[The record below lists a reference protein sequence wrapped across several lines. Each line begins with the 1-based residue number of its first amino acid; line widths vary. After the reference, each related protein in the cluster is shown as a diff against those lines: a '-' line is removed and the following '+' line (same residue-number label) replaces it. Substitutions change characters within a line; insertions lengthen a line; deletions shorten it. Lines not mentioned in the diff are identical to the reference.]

1 MARSSKRGQ
10 ARKGTSGYGSAT
22 AADIARHGVRG
33 KRPGT
38 DGQGHASGEGTLAG
52 RPVVAAFPVTSAPAT
67 QTSRELS
74 LAATDRLADQ
84 ERRALRRRVLVC
96 VVILLALVCVSLC
109 IYGANGGWGIHYQVF
124 SPVDVA
130 GVLGERLYNFLGR
143 LTGLWLPHDTTM
155 YYQDWPLYYAV
166 GDRAGVI
173 VITLVCAVLLAISGV
188 LYQNVFKN
196 PIAGPGML
204 GVSSGVSLGMML
216 LVYLYGGEA
225 IAMVVERYEYCYGLG
240 AAILVFVIMAGR
252 KLSGKGRP
260 FDIVTMLLIGAI
272 LSQLVGFIV
281 SYMTLFVMDPDVYQ
295 VYLTLSQMLVVDT
308 SPVSWA
314 CLGIAAVVSLVPVW
328 ILRFRLNALAFD
340 EQEVKLLGINFTALR
355 AVALICGAIMIL
367 AAQVHIGAVAM
378 VSLIVPFLARTWFGC
393 EFRKQL
399 VGSACIGTI
408 LLLACRDIV
417 DLIPFVGDGIGIGS
431 AVSVVALPLFL
442 LIMARHMR
450 GWE

>member
-1 MARSSKRGQ
+1 MARSGKRGQ
-10 ARKGTSGYGSAT
+10 AHKGSSGYDSAT
-22 AADIARHGVRG
+22 AADIARYGVRG

-38 DGQGHASGEGTLAG
+38 DGQGHTPGSGALADG
-52 RPVVAAFPVTSAPAT
+52 PVAATFPLASVPAP
-67 QTSRELS
+67 QTRGLS
-74 LAATDRLADQ
+74 LASTDRLADQ
-84 ERRALRRRVLVC
+84 ERRTLRRKVLVC
-96 VVILLALVCVSLC
+96 VAILAVLVGASLC

-130 GVLGERLYNFLGR
+130 SVLGERLYNFLGS
-143 LTGLWLPHDTTM
+143 LTGLWSPHDTTM
-155 YYQDWPLYYAV
+155 YYQDWPLYYAI

-173 VITLVCAVLLAISGV
+173 VITLVCAVLLAVSGM

-225 IAMVVERYEYCYGLG
+225 IALVVERYGYCYGLG
-240 AAILVFVIMAGR
+240 AAILVFVIVAGR
-252 KLSGKGRP
+252 RLSGKGRP
-260 FDIVTMLLIGAI
+260 FDIVTMLLIGTI
-272 LSQLVGFIV
+272 LAQLVGFVV
-281 SYMTLFVMDPDVYQ
+281 SYMTLFVMDPDKYQ
-295 VYLTLSQMLVVDT
+295 TYLTLSQMLVVDT
-308 SPVSWA
+308 SAVSWV
-314 CLGIAAVVSLVPVW
+314 CLGIATVVSLAPVW
-328 ILRFRLNALAFD
+328 LLRFRLNALAFD

-367 AAQVHIGAVAM
+367 AAQIHIGAVAM
-378 VSLIVPFLARTWFGC
+378 MSLIVPFLARSWFGC

-408 LLLACRDIV
+408 LLLVCRDIV

-431 AVSVVALPLFL
+431 AVSVAALPLFL